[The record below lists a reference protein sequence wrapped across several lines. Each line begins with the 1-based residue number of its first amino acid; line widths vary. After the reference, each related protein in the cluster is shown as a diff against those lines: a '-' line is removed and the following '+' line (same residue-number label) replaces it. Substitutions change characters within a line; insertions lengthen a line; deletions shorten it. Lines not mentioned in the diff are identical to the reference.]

1 MYTLK
6 NIKTAIL
13 WAAVAQSLFIVNP
26 ALAAIGDADFEAEVD
41 TLTQTTL
48 STGNELDILEAANE
62 VYLLRKG
69 LMADANQFI
78 NIHTWAIS
86 NDITGLDTAAQLGAK
101 VTLDQ
106 VDVNFLFDALAQL
119 YVSPTMISGLR
130 ALGIN
135 TLAYVPQN
143 IEQDDLLAYLLTGSH
158 KKSMIVDSE
167 NHGLVAVAGG
177 RNIGDDYFGEVSD
190 AAPGEFVDKWRDTDL
205 LIRGPATLLLQ
216 QDFVASFNHLTNT
229 PVGCSIDNASCNFY
243 PPISTENPNAN
254 ANLRI
259 LHNDPELNA
268 GAGEFQ
274 VNAMYKK
281 LLDEAQYSIDIETP
295 YFIPPPELL
304 ESLHGALQRGV
315 QVRILTNDSKNN
327 DGGSIL
333 YLTSAYYWPDLLE
346 AGAEIY
352 LWGVEKSAA
361 EPEVFRQMHS
371 KFIIVDDQLFMP
383 GSWNF
388 DGRAYYSS
396 SEFSFATTD
405 AEVVDDAIDMWQD
418 DLATSG
424 VITVDQAWYAA
435 SFSWFDRIK
444 MRFYALLSPIL

>member
-1 MYTLK
+1 MLTLK
-6 NIKTAIL
+6 NITAAIL
-13 WAAVAQSLFIVNP
+13 WACVTQSLFITSP
-26 ALAAIGDADFEAEVD
+26 AMAAIGDAAFESEVD
-41 TLTQTTL
+41 TLTNTTL
-48 STGNELDILEAANE
+48 SQGNELDNLEAANE
-62 VYLLRKG
+62 VYVLRRD
-69 LMADANQFI
+69 LMADANAFI

-86 NDITGLDTAAQLGAK
+86 KDTTGLDTAAQLGAK
-101 VTLDQ
+101 ATLDE
-106 VDVNFLFDALAQL
+106 VDVNFLYDALAQF
-119 YVSPTMISGLR
+119 YVSSSMISGLR

-143 IEQDDLLAYLLTGSH
+143 IEQDELLAYLLTGSH

-167 NHGLVAVAGG
+167 NYGLVSVVGG
-177 RNIGDDYFGEVSD
+177 RNIGDDYFGEISD

-216 QDFVASFNHLTNT
+216 QDFVDSFNRLAST
-229 PVGCSIDNASCNFY
+229 PIGCLIDNVSCNFY
-243 PPISTENPNAN
+243 PAVATADPTAD

-274 VNAMYKK
+274 INAMYKK

-304 ESLHGALQRGV
+304 ESLHGALARGV

-333 YLTSAYYWPDLLE
+333 YLASAFYWPELLE
-346 AGAEIY
+346 EGAEIY
-352 LWGVEKSAA
+352 LWGIEKSLA

-371 KFIIVDDQLFMP
+371 KFIIVDDQLYMP

-388 DGRAYYSS
+388 DGRAYYNS
-396 SEFSFATTD
+396 SEFGFATTD
-405 AEVVDDAIDMWQD
+405 AETVDDAIDIWQD
-418 DLATSG
+418 DLATIG
-424 VITVDQAWYAA
+424 VISVDEAWYAA
-435 SFSWFDRIK
+435 NFTWLDRFK